1 MSTNLEKLQS
11 DLEQRRTESLYRTR
25 LVVDSPQGPEIRI
38 EGKNYLSFCS
48 NDYLGLANH
57 PKVIEGL
64 ANGARRYGVG
74 SGAAHLVTGHS
85 TPHHALEEA
94 LAEFTGYP
102 RALLFSTGYMANLGV
117 ISSLVDRGDSV
128 FEDRLN
134 HASLLDGALLS
145 GARLK
150 RYPHVD
156 MQSLDRRLGESKS
169 AGKLIVTDG
178 VFSMDGDIAPLE
190 SLTEIAK
197 RHQAGLMIDDAH
209 GFGVLGEQGRGTLEH
224 FNNQIEEAPILMCT
238 LGKALGTFG
247 AFVAAD
253 EIIIET
259 LIQKAR
265 SYIYTT
271 ALPPAIAQAT
281 LMSLKLIKEEGWRRQ
296 HLAELITYFHT
307 SAEQL
312 NLPLLPSHTPIQ
324 PVIIGESNRAIS
336 IAMALRDKGIVISA
350 IRPPTVPLGSAR
362 LRITLS
368 ASHTKEHI
376 DRLLQA
382 LSEVA

>member
-156 MQSLDRRLGESKS
+156 MQFLDRRLGESKS

>member
-156 MQSLDRRLGESKS
+156 MQ
-169 AGKLIVTDG
+169 IP
-178 VFSMDGDIAPLE
+178 F
-190 SLTEIAK
+190 
-197 RHQAGLMIDDAH
+197 
-209 GFGVLGEQGRGTLEH
+209 
-224 FNNQIEEAPILMCT
+224 
-238 LGKALGTFG
+238 
-247 AFVAAD
+247 
-253 EIIIET
+253 
-259 LIQKAR
+259 
-265 SYIYTT
+265 
-271 ALPPAIAQAT
+271 
-281 LMSLKLIKEEGWRRQ
+281 
-296 HLAELITYFHT
+296 
-307 SAEQL
+307 
-312 NLPLLPSHTPIQ
+312 
-324 PVIIGESNRAIS
+324 
-336 IAMALRDKGIVISA
+336 
-350 IRPPTVPLGSAR
+350 
-362 LRITLS
+362 
-368 ASHTKEHI
+368 
-376 DRLLQA
+376 
-382 LSEVA
+382 